1 MTIASRRRGQPG
13 EETPFIEL
21 LFVTVG
27 SLAMLM
33 LIFLAAA
40 SRSLSMSACEASEP
54 SDEVVLVREV
64 KQWAEAVQGR
74 ATLTEQEVARRC
86 AVPKDK
92 TSLTTGT
99 VPAKLARYCRPDQER
114 IVSRAGLTWDQI
126 GALGKREEVAA
137 RIALDCLVRQP
148 MCPSLS
154 EAELGQKAADVQ
166 KWLNEERAMQKELQ
180 GEAARLCG
188 AQPSPPGAGE
198 QGTNGVPLP
207 SILYGLCQRD
217 VEQILGRA
225 KVTRADLASAAQTG
239 RALSGAIARCDR
251 GSEPITLDSTSL
263 KFDVCSAD
271 TKAASDF
278 FNKRA
283 HEVVSHLGSH
293 NRIDILGHSDQNR
306 IASTGCS
313 VRVKVS
319 GKQDIATYQVF
330 TNEMLS
336 WLRANAVRDA
346 LVEAIEQDPTLEG
359 FRRRLNEKRVR
370 IYTIGVGDAEPLG
383 NLDDS
388 RRIEIR
394 FATDNRSSA
403 LRSEP

>member
-1 MTIASRRRGQPG
+1 
-13 EETPFIEL
+13 
-21 LFVTVG
+21 
-27 SLAMLM
+27 
-33 LIFLAAA
+33 
-40 SRSLSMSACEASEP
+40 
-54 SDEVVLVREV
+54 
-64 KQWAEAVQGR
+64 
-74 ATLTEQEVARRC
+74 
-86 AVPKDK
+86 
-92 TSLTTGT
+92 
-99 VPAKLARYCRPDQER
+99 
-114 IVSRAGLTWDQI
+114 
-126 GALGKREEVAA
+126 
-137 RIALDCLVRQP
+137 

-154 EAELGQKAADVQ
+154 EAELGQKAADVE
-166 KWLNEERAMQKELQ
+166 KWLNEEQAMQKELQ
-180 GEAARLCG
+180 GAAARLCG
-188 AQPSPPGAGE
+188 AQPSALGAGV
-198 QGTNGVPLP
+198 QGTNGVLLP
-207 SILYGLCQRD
+207 SMLYGLCQGD

-225 KVTRADLASAAQTG
+225 KVTRTDLARAAQSG
-239 RALSGAIARCDR
+239 RTLSAAIARCDR

-271 TKAASDF
+271 TKTASDF

-283 HEVVSHLGSH
+283 HEVVSHLGLH

-313 VRVKVS
+313 VKVKVS
-319 GKQDIATYQVF
+319 GKQDLATYQVF